1 MTFQALNYK
10 GNNFLN
16 LTNDDNS
23 YTKPTYMKDNA
34 QLKHFEYFSTL
45 YVQASRAIT
54 NYAPIGEYWLRFFP
68 RKPFECL
75 CRLYLIKSR

>member
-1 MTFQALNYK
+1 MIFQASNYK
-10 GNNFLN
+10 GNNFLD
-16 LTNDDNS
+16 LTNDDNF
-23 YTKPTYMKDNA
+23 YTKPTYMKDNV
-34 QLKHFEYFSTL
+34 QLKHFEHFNTL

-75 CRLYLIKSR
+75 CKLYLIKSR